1 MRMRSHRS
9 IRGEEG
15 AAAVEFAIV
24 VSLLFTIIFG
34 ITEFG
39 LALFE
44 LQNLRSSAREGAR
57 SAAVEGTRTEIRD
70 ALVAGASGSLPTTY
84 STSAFQVTV
93 DGTSTSADQ
102 PCSITD
108 AQGKEVRVLIPVST
122 LPANVQSAFSIDIPF
137 IPHITL
143 NPTIAG
149 SFRCE

>member
-1 MRMRSHRS
+1 MKTRSHRS

-57 SAAVEGTRTEIRD
+57 SAAVEGTRAEISS
-70 ALVAGASGSLPTTY
+70 ALVSGASGSLPANY
-84 STSAFQVTV
+84 SGFQVTV

-108 AQGKEVRVLIPVST
+108 ATGKEVKVLIPTGT
-122 LPANVQSAFSIDIPF
+122 LPANVQSAFSIDIHF

>member
-1 MRMRSHRS
+1 MKARSHRS

-34 ITEFG
+34 IMEFG
-39 LALFE
+39 LAFFE

-57 SAAVEGTRTEIRD
+57 AAAVEGTRAEMSS
-70 ALVAGASGSLPTTY
+70 ALVSGASGSLPSGY
-84 STSAFQVTV
+84 NAFLVSVGGASTN
-93 DGTSTSADQ
+93 ADQ

-108 AQGKEVRVLIPVST
+108 AQGKEVKVTIPVSS
-122 LPANVQSAFSIDIPF
+122 LPANVQSSFSIDIPF
-137 IPHITL
+137 VPKITL
-143 NPTIAG
+143 NPTLAG